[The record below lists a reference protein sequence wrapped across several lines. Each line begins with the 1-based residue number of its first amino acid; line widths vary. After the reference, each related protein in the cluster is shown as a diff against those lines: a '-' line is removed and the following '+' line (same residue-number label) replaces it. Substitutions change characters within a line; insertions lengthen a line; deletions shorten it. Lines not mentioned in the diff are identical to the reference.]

1 MSERDLRRRIP
12 VSRIVRSRASH
23 RSSLSPSPSP
33 LGHRRSRPVPVPLP
47 VRRRSSKQ
55 PLIRA
60 LKRCGSEPTLR
71 PSGASA
77 PDDGGWSLTPPQ
89 EEVLFR
95 PQTCT
100 DIFSTPDYFVKISP
114 TNRHFPGYN
123 KESKVV
129 VNVTFEGCPGPVRT
143 MVKLGTSVDETIR
156 LAINKYSEEG
166 RSPHLNTNGVSS
178 FDLYHSY
185 FSLQSLSKSELIGDV
200 GSRSFYLRK
209 SSSKNMMR
217 GEVSTTT
224 TPLNSDCDDVSNSLA
239 EFFSRKI
246 NKMLRRSGKLC
257 HFFGCF
263 QCSG

>member
-1 MSERDLRRRIP
+1 MRIGADSPAFWRLRSGRRWVEP
-12 VSRIVRSRASH
+12 DATAGGGAF
-23 RSSLSPSPSP
+23 PSAK
-33 LGHRRSRPVPVPLP
+33 LV
-47 VRRRSSKQ
+47 
-55 PLIRA
+55 
-60 LKRCGSEPTLR
+60 
-71 PSGASA
+71 
-77 PDDGGWSLTPPQ
+77 
-89 EEVLFR
+89 
-95 PQTCT
+95 T
-100 DIFSTPDYFVKISP
+100 DIFSTPDYF
-114 TNRHFPGYN
+114 GYN

-209 SSSKNMMR
+209 SSSKSMMR
-217 GEVSTTT
+217 GEVSRVSTTS
-224 TPLNSDCDDVSNSLA
+224 LNSDSDDVSNSLA

-246 NKMLRRSGKLC
+246 NKILRRSGKLC

>member
-1 MSERDLRRRIP
+1 MSERELRRRIP
-12 VSRIVRSRASH
+12 VSRIVRSRAPH

-33 LGHRRSRPVPVPLP
+33 LGHRRSRPVPVP

-60 LKRCGSEPTLR
+60 LKRCGSEPLL
-71 PSGASA
+71 PSAASS
-77 PDDGGWSLTPPQ
+77 PDDGGWNLTPPQ
-89 EEVLFR
+89 QEVLFR
-95 PQTCT
+95 PHTCT

-114 TNRHFPGYN
+114 ANHHFPGYN

-178 FDLYHSY
+178 FDLYQSN

-209 SSSKNMMR
+209 SSKNMSR
-217 GEVSTTT
+217 GEVSTTS
-224 TPLNSDCDDVSNSLA
+224 LNSDSDEYVSLA

-246 NKMLRRSGKLC
+246 NKILRRSGKLC
-257 HFFGCF
+257 QFFGCF
-263 QCSG
+263 QC